1 MGVFCVCVMKEQETE
16 IERQTWRK
24 WGRFLV
30 ERHAAG
36 SRLLSPCPMPLEC
49 SFVVWT
55 PTRPLFVLRRWGL
68 AECDRALTPEAIRGG
83 GNNTFIPCDA
93 SALIPPMFLATNWPR
108 GPPGCAAH
116 LHTNAKK
123 PTVNQLQSQKK
134 KIIIQSCMCRYINGN
149 LNVRFSSCLNAQFDI
164 CIKGKVRCLTKLKN
178 SSVHYWDWFRSCY
191 TQNIEILIRGMTG
204 NQCQINYTGQTTND
218 DTVLIHLH
226 ITFVACYSIP
236 VIDRQTTA
244 TQQCLCCRLIK
255 SSEMWRE

>member
-134 KIIIQSCMCRYINGN
+134 KNN
-149 LNVRFSSCLNAQFDI
+149 N
-164 CIKGKVRCLTKLKN
+164 TKLHVQIHK
-178 SSVHYWDWFRSCY
+178 WQF
-191 TQNIEILIRGMTG
+191 E
-204 NQCQINYTGQTTND
+204 CQIFILFEC
-218 DTVLIHLH
+218 TVWHLH
-226 ITFVACYSIP
+226 QGESVMSHKIEK
-236 VIDRQTTA
+236 
-244 TQQCLCCRLIK
+244 QQRSLLRLI
-255 SSEMWRE
+255 